1 MKENVRNGNILLNN
15 ITPKSSR
22 SILLIFTFLNV
33 IQLNKEK
40 DLRHRLLFIF
50 TLFICPFFAQAQ
62 DVLSKLEKEYNN
74 ASNQTEEQL
83 NLAPKYATALFFH
96 NAKPK
101 SYQILTHNISI
112 ASKQTDG
119 KYATILYAVQA
130 MNYRLDNKETE
141 SSKSLDLART
151 YSLKTNSN
159 EAKGYLEYAKGWIL
173 VRNNKTT
180 DAVAAYLKAINYYE
194 NSPTTSTL
202 YGRFGNVAKE
212 LSTIYSNLNEYQLEE
227 KYSKQFLLLAS
238 KQNDP
243 GLIFDAYMR
252 MGYVYEQKYAQ
263 NPSDIQFRNKAEQF
277 YLQAIATFNKNK
289 ESMLN
294 KSNLS
299 YAAINLANLYTEF
312 NPEKAMQYAQL
323 ANKVS
328 LETGDPIHIASS
340 FGILAELAIQD
351 KNYDLAKS
359 YFLKASMEIGKSP
372 VRDHN
377 IELSIL
383 ESLSRVSEEQG
394 NYKEALTYYKSYVD
408 KYKSVYDQEKLDI
421 TKRLES
427 QFEKERQEQKYI
439 KLQLES
445 DKKAQQIKL
454 INILRA
460 QREQVY
466 NNLKLVEEN
475 QRERLKFSELESE
488 KKEQQLRLAKLET
501 QQKNNDINSYKKLLA
516 FKEKINTYY
525 IVFIFIFIVLIF
537 LLLYAYKQRVKSI
550 KQRDE
555 LHALAMEKEKQNS
568 KISTLTALLEGQE
581 KERGRLARDLHDGL
595 GGLLSGTKLQLSI
608 LDPHQSEN
616 IEEGISKS
624 INQIDG
630 AVEELRRVA
639 HNLMPDL
646 LMKYG
651 LVTAIQEFASRM
663 SNSALNIHTE
673 FINYSNS
680 ITEEKQLLIYRVI
693 QELVNNAIKHAKA
706 SEIIIQI
713 SEEDNV
719 LHLTVE
725 DDGKGFDLAN
735 LDFRKTAGF
744 HNIESRV
751 QFLKGT
757 MNITSQLNIGT
768 SIELQIP
775 TH

>member
-1 MKENVRNGNILLNN
+1 M
-15 ITPKSSR
+15 
-22 SILLIFTFLNV
+22 
-33 IQLNKEK
+33 
-40 DLRHRLLFIF
+40 
-50 TLFICPFFAQAQ
+50 
-62 DVLSKLEKEYNN
+62 SKLEKEYNN
-74 ASNQTEEQL
+74 ASDKTTEQL
-83 NLAPKYATALFFH
+83 NIAPKYATALFFH
-96 NAKPK
+96 NVKPK
-101 SYQILTHNISI
+101 SYQILANNISM
-112 ASKQTDG
+112 ATKLTDG

-130 MNYRLDNKETE
+130 MNYRLDNKEAE
-141 SSKSLDLART
+141 SSKSLEMGKV

-159 EAKGYLEYAKGWIL
+159 EAKGYLEYARGWIL
-173 VRNNKTT
+173 TRNNKIT

-202 YGRFGNVAKE
+202 YGRYGNTAKE
-212 LSTIYSNLNEYQLEE
+212 LSAIYADLNEYQLEE

-243 GLIFDAYMR
+243 NLIFDAYMR
-252 MGYVYEQKYAQ
+252 MGYMFEQKYVQ
-263 NPSDIQFRNKAEQF
+263 NPSDKQFRNKAEQ
-277 YLQAIATFNKNK
+277 YYVQAITTFNKNK

-312 NPEKAMQYAQL
+312 NPEKAMEYAQL

-328 LETGDPIHIASS
+328 LETGDAIHIASS
-340 FGILAELAIQD
+340 FGILAELAIQN
-351 KNYDLAKS
+351 KHYDLAKS

-372 VRDHN
+372 VRNHN

-383 ESLSRVSEEQG
+383 ESLSRISEEQG
-394 NYKEALTYYKSYVD
+394 NYKEALVYYKSYVD

-445 DKKAQQIKL
+445 DKKAQEIKL

-501 QQKNNDINSYKKLLA
+501 RQKNNDINNYKKLLA

-525 IVFIFIFIVLIF
+525 TIFIVIFIVLIL
-537 LLLYAYKQRVKSI
+537 LLLYAYKQRAKSM

-581 KERGRLARDLHDGL
+581 QERGRLARDLHDGL
-595 GGLLSGTKLQLSI
+595 GGLLSGTKHQLSY

-624 INQIDG
+624 IKQIDG

-646 LMKYG
+646 LVKYG
-651 LVTAIQEFASRM
+651 LEVAIQEFASRI
-663 SNSALNIHTE
+663 SNSALDIHTE
-673 FINYSNS
+673 FINYNNS
-680 ITEEKQLLIYRVI
+680 LSEEKQLIIYRII
-693 QELVNNAIKHAKA
+693 QELVNNTIKHADA

-713 SEEDNV
+713 SQEENM
-719 LHLTVE
+719 LNLTVE
-725 DDGKGFDLAN
+725 DNGKGFDHKGLN
-735 LDFRKTAGF
+735 VKKTAGF

-757 MNITSQLNIGT
+757 MNIISELNIGT

-775 TH
+775 IH

>member
-1 MKENVRNGNILLNN
+1 MYRW
-15 ITPKSSR
+15 
-22 SILLIFTFLNV
+22 
-33 IQLNKEK
+33 
-40 DLRHRLLFIF
+40 LFIF
-50 TLFICPFFAQAQ
+50 ILCICPFFGQAQ
-62 DVLSKLEKEYNN
+62 DVISKLEKEYDN
-74 ASNQTEEQL
+74 ASNKAIEQL
-83 NLAPKYATALFFH
+83 DLAPKYAKALFLH
-96 NAKPK
+96 NLKSR
-101 SYQILTHNISI
+101 SYQILDASI
-112 ASKQTDG
+112 PIAAKQKDG

-130 MNYRLDNKETE
+130 MNYRLDNKGTE
-141 SSKSLDLART
+141 ALKSLDLAKA

-159 EAKGYLEYAKGWIL
+159 EAKGYFQYAKGWIL
-173 VRNNKTT
+173 IRNNKTT
-180 DAVAAYLKAINYYE
+180 DAVAAYLKAIEHYE

-202 YGRFGNVAKE
+202 YGRFATVVKE

-227 KYSKQFLLLAS
+227 KYSKQFLVLAS

-243 GLIFDAYMR
+243 NLIFDAYMR

-263 NPSDIQFRNKAEQF
+263 DPSNIDFRNKAEQY
-277 YLQAIATFNKNK
+277 YLQSVKTFNKNK
-289 ESMLN
+289 EAMLN
-294 KSNLS
+294 KTNLS
-299 YAAINLANLYTEF
+299 YAAINLANLYTDF
-312 NPEKAMQYAQL
+312 DRDKAMQYARL
-323 ANKVS
+323 ANAVS
-328 LETGDPIHIASS
+328 LETGEAIHIASS

-383 ESLSRVSEEQG
+383 ESLSRISEEQG

-427 QFEKERQEQKYI
+427 QFDKERQEQKYI

-454 INILRA
+454 INILRG

-488 KKEQQLRLAKLET
+488 KKEQQLRLAKLEAE
-501 QQKNNDINSYKKLLA
+501 QKNNDINNFKKLLT

-525 IVFIFIFIVLIF
+525 IVFIFIFIILII
-537 LLLYAYKQRVKSI
+537 LLLYAYKQRAKSM

-555 LHALAMEKEKQNS
+555 LHALALEKEKQNS
-568 KISTLTALLEGQE
+568 ELSTLTALLEGQE
-581 KERGRLARDLHDGL
+581 QERGRLARDLHDGL
-595 GGLLSGTKLQLSI
+595 GGLLSGTKLQLSS

-616 IEEGISKS
+616 IEAEISKS
-624 INQIDG
+624 ITQIDG

-651 LVTAIQEFASRM
+651 LEAAIQEFASRM
-663 SNSALNIHTE
+663 SNTALDIHTE
-673 FINYSNS
+673 FISYTNS
-680 ITEEKQLLIYRVI
+680 ISEEKQLILYRII
-693 QELVNNAIKHAKA
+693 QELVNNAIKHAET
-706 SEIIIQI
+706 SEIIVQI
-713 SEEDNV
+713 SEEKNV
-719 LHLTVE
+719 LNLTVE
-725 DDGKGFDLAN
+725 DNGSGFDPKT
-735 LDFRKTAGF
+735 LDVRKTAGF

-757 MNITSQLNIGT
+757 MNITSELNIGT

-775 TH
+775 IH

>member
-1 MKENVRNGNILLNN
+1 MYRL
-15 ITPKSSR
+15 
-22 SILLIFTFLNV
+22 LLIFTLC
-33 IQLNKEK
+33 
-40 DLRHRLLFIF
+40 
-50 TLFICPFFAQAQ
+50 ICPFFAQAQ
-62 DVLSKLEKEYNN
+62 NVLSKLEKEYDH
-74 ASNQTEEQL
+74 ASKNTTEQL
-83 NLAPKYATALFFH
+83 NLAPKFATALFFH
-96 NAKPK
+96 KFK
-101 SYQILTHNISI
+101 SRSYQILETNIPI
-112 ASKQTDG
+112 AAKQADG

-130 MNYRLDNKETE
+130 MNYRLDNKEAE
-141 SSKSLDLART
+141 SLKSLDMARM
-151 YSLKTNSN
+151 YSLKTSSN
-159 EAKGYLEYAKGWIL
+159 EAKGYFQYAKGWIL
-173 VRNNKTT
+173 IRNNKTA
-180 DAVAAYLKAINYYE
+180 DAVAAYLKAIDHYE

-202 YGRFGNVAKE
+202 YGRFGNAAKE

-238 KQNDP
+238 RQNDP
-243 GLIFDAYMR
+243 NLIFDAYMR

-263 NPSDIQFRNKAEQF
+263 NPSDTALRNKAEQY
-277 YLQAIATFNKNK
+277 YLQSIATFNKNK
-289 ESMLN
+289 EVMLN
-294 KSNLS
+294 RSSLS

-312 NPEKAMQYAQL
+312 NRDKAMQYAQL
-323 ANKVS
+323 ANSVS
-328 LETGDPIHIASS
+328 LETGDAIHIASS
-340 FGILAELAIQD
+340 FGILAELALQS

-359 YFLKASMEIGKSP
+359 YFLKASMEIEKSP

-383 ESLSRVSEEQG
+383 ESLSRISEEQG

-408 KYKSVYDQEKLDI
+408 KYKSIYDQEKLDI

-427 QFEKERQEQKYI
+427 QFDKERQEQKYI

-445 DKKAQQIKL
+445 DKKAQEIRL

-501 QQKNNDINSYKKLLA
+501 KQKNNDISNYKKLLT

-525 IVFIFIFIVLIF
+525 IIFIFIFIVLIV
-537 LLLYAYKQRVKSI
+537 LLLYAYKQRAKSM
-550 KQRDE
+550 KQGDE

-581 KERGRLARDLHDGL
+581 QERGRLARDLHDGL
-595 GGLLSGTKLQLSI
+595 GGLLSGTKLQLSS
-608 LDPHQSEN
+608 LDLHQSEN
-616 IEEGISKS
+616 IEDGISKS

-651 LVTAIQEFASRM
+651 LEAAIQEFATRM
-663 SNSALNIHTE
+663 SNSALDIHTE

-680 ITEEKQLLIYRVI
+680 IPEDKQLILYRII
-693 QELVNNAIKHAKA
+693 QELVNNAIKHADT

-713 SEEDNV
+713 SEEENV

-725 DDGKGFDLAN
+725 DNGKGFDPAS
-735 LDFRKTAGF
+735 LDVRKTAGF

-757 MNITSQLNIGT
+757 MNITSELNIGT

-775 TH
+775 IH

>member
-1 MKENVRNGNILLNN
+1 MN
-15 ITPKSSR
+15 
-22 SILLIFTFLNV
+22 
-33 IQLNKEK
+33 
-40 DLRHRLLFIF
+40 
-50 TLFICPFFAQAQ
+50 
-62 DVLSKLEKEYNN
+62 KLEKEYNN
-74 ASNQTEEQL
+74 ASDKTTEQL
-83 NLAPKYATALFFH
+83 NIAPKYATALFFH
-96 NAKPK
+96 NLKPK
-101 SYQILTHNISI
+101 SYQVLANNISK
-112 ASKQTDG
+112 ATKLTDG

-130 MNYRLDNKETE
+130 MNYRLDNKEAE
-141 SSKSLDLART
+141 SSKSLEMGKT

-159 EAKGYLEYAKGWIL
+159 EAKGYLEYARGWIL
-173 VRNNKTT
+173 TRNNKITE
-180 DAVAAYLKAINYYE
+180 AVAAYLKAINYYE

-202 YGRFGNVAKE
+202 YGRYGNTAKE
-212 LSTIYSNLNEYQLEE
+212 LSAIYADLNEYQLEE

-238 KQNDP
+238 KQNNP
-243 GLIFDAYMR
+243 NLIFDAYMR
-252 MGYVYEQKYAQ
+252 MGYMFEQKYVQ
-263 NPSDIQFRNKAEQF
+263 NPSDKQFRNKAEQ
-277 YLQAIATFNKNK
+277 YYVQAITTFNKNK
-289 ESMLN
+289 GSMLN

-312 NPEKAMQYAQL
+312 NPEKAMEYAQL

-328 LETGDPIHIASS
+328 LETGDAIHIASS
-340 FGILAELAIQD
+340 FGILAELAIQN
-351 KNYDLAKS
+351 KHYDLAKS

-372 VRDHN
+372 VRNHN

-383 ESLSRVSEEQG
+383 ESLSRISEEQG
-394 NYKEALTYYKSYVD
+394 NYKEALVYYKSYVD

-445 DKKAQQIKL
+445 DKKAQEIKL

-501 QQKNNDINSYKKLLA
+501 RQKNNDINNYKKLLA

-525 IVFIFIFIVLIF
+525 TIFIVIFIILIL
-537 LLLYAYKQRVKSI
+537 LLLYAYKQRAKSM

-581 KERGRLARDLHDGL
+581 QERGRLARDLHDGL
-595 GGLLSGTKLQLSI
+595 GGLLSGTKHQLSY

-624 INQIDG
+624 IKQIDG

-646 LMKYG
+646 LVKYG
-651 LVTAIQEFASRM
+651 LEVAIQEFASRI
-663 SNSALNIHTE
+663 SNSALDIHTE
-673 FINYSNS
+673 FINYRNS
-680 ITEEKQLLIYRVI
+680 LSEEKQLIIYRII
-693 QELVNNAIKHAKA
+693 QELVNNAIKHADA
-706 SEIIIQI
+706 SEIIIQV
-713 SEEDNV
+713 SQEENM
-719 LHLTVE
+719 LNLTVE
-725 DDGKGFDLAN
+725 DNGKGFDHKGLN
-735 LDFRKTAGF
+735 VKKTAGF

-757 MNITSQLNIGT
+757 MNIMSELNIGT

-775 TH
+775 IH

>member
-1 MKENVRNGNILLNN
+1 M
-15 ITPKSSR
+15 
-22 SILLIFTFLNV
+22 
-33 IQLNKEK
+33 
-40 DLRHRLLFIF
+40 
-50 TLFICPFFAQAQ
+50 
-62 DVLSKLEKEYNN
+62 EKEYNN
-74 ASNQTEEQL
+74 AFGNTAEQL

-96 NAKPK
+96 NLKSR
-101 SYQILTHNISI
+101 SYQILEKAIPV
-112 ASKQTDG
+112 AAKQADG

-130 MNYRLDNKETE
+130 MNYRLDNKEAE
-141 SSKSLDLART
+141 SLKSLEMARL
-151 YSLKTNSN
+151 YSLRTGSN
-159 EAKGYLEYAKGWIL
+159 EAKGYLQYAKGWIL

-180 DAVAAYLKAINYYE
+180 EAVAAYLKAIEYYE

-202 YGRFGNVAKE
+202 YGRFGNAAKE

-227 KYSKQFLLLAS
+227 KYSKQFLVLAS

-243 GLIFDAYMR
+243 NLIFDAYMR

-263 NPSDIQFRNKAEQF
+263 NPSDTNFRNRAEQY
-277 YLQAIATFNKNK
+277 YLQAITTFNKNK
-289 ESMLN
+289 DAMLN
-294 KSNLS
+294 RSNLS
-299 YAAINLANLYTEF
+299 YAAINLANLYTGF
-312 NPEKAMQYAQL
+312 NRDKAMQYAQL

-328 LETGDPIHIASS
+328 LETGNAIHIASS
-340 FGILAELAIQD
+340 FGILAELAIED

-383 ESLSRVSEEQG
+383 ESLSRISEEQG
-394 NYKEALTYYKSYVD
+394 NYKEALVYYKSYVD

-445 DKKAQQIKL
+445 DKKAQEIKL

-501 QQKNNDINSYKKLLA
+501 KQKNNDINSYKKLLA

-525 IVFIFIFIVLIF
+525 TVFIIVFIILIF
-537 LLLYAYKQRVKSI
+537 LLLYAYKQRANSM

-555 LHALAMEKEKQNS
+555 LHALALEKEKQNS

-581 KERGRLARDLHDGL
+581 QERGRLARDLHDGL
-595 GGLLSGTKLQLSI
+595 GGLLSGTKLQLSY

-616 IEEGISKS
+616 IEAGISKS

-651 LVTAIQEFASRM
+651 LEVAIQEFASRM
-663 SNSALNIHTE
+663 SNNALNIHTE
-673 FINYSNS
+673 FISYSNS
-680 ITEEKQLLIYRVI
+680 ISEEKQLLLYRII
-693 QELVNNAIKHAKA
+693 QELVNNVIKHAKA

-713 SEEDNV
+713 SEAENV
-719 LHLTVE
+719 LNLTVE
-725 DDGKGFDLAN
+725 DDGKGFDRKS
-735 LDFRKTAGF
+735 LDVRKTAGF

-757 MNITSQLNIGT
+757 MNITSELNIGT

-775 TH
+775 IH

>member
-1 MKENVRNGNILLNN
+1 MY
-15 ITPKSSR
+15 
-22 SILLIFTFLNV
+22 
-33 IQLNKEK
+33 
-40 DLRHRLLFIF
+40 RLLLIF
-50 TLFICPFFAQAQ
+50 TLFICPFFVQAQ

-74 ASNQTEEQL
+74 ASSQTTEQL
-83 NLAPKYATALFFH
+83 NIAPKFATALFFH
-96 NAKPK
+96 NLKPK
-101 SYQILTHNISI
+101 SYQILANNISI
-112 ASKQTDG
+112 ATKLPDG
-119 KYATILYAVQA
+119 EYATILYAVQA
-130 MNYRLDNKETE
+130 MNYRLDNKEAE
-141 SSKSLDLART
+141 SSKSLEMGKA
-151 YSLKTNSN
+151 YSLKTKSN
-159 EAKGYLEYAKGWIL
+159 EAKGYLEYARGWIL
-173 VRNNKTT
+173 TRNNKIT

-202 YGRFGNVAKE
+202 YGRYGNTAKE
-212 LSTIYSNLNEYQLEE
+212 LSAIYADLNEYQLEE

-243 GLIFDAYMR
+243 NLIFDAYMR
-252 MGYVYEQKYAQ
+252 MGYMFEQKYAQ
-263 NPSDIQFRNKAEQF
+263 NPSDKQFRNKAEQ
-277 YLQAIATFNKNK
+277 YYVQAITTFNKN
-289 ESMLN
+289 ERSMLN

-299 YAAINLANLYTEF
+299 YAVINLANLYTEF
-312 NPEKAMQYAQL
+312 NPDKAMQYAQL

-328 LETGDPIHIASS
+328 LETGDAIHIASS
-340 FGILAELAIQD
+340 FGILAELAIQN

-372 VRDHN
+372 VRNHN

-383 ESLSRVSEEQG
+383 ESLSRISEEQG
-394 NYKEALTYYKSYVD
+394 NYKEALVYYKSYVD

-445 DKKAQQIKL
+445 DKKAQEIKL

-501 QQKNNDINSYKKLLA
+501 RQKNNDINNYKKLLA

-525 IVFIFIFIVLIF
+525 TIFIVIFIVLIL
-537 LLLYAYKQRVKSI
+537 LLLYAYKQRAKSM

-581 KERGRLARDLHDGL
+581 QERGRLARDLHDGL
-595 GGLLSGTKLQLSI
+595 GGLLSGTKHQLSY

-624 INQIDG
+624 IKQIDG

-646 LMKYG
+646 LVKYG
-651 LVTAIQEFASRM
+651 LEVAIQEFASRI
-663 SNSALNIHTE
+663 SNNALDIHTE
-673 FINYSNS
+673 FINYTNS
-680 ITEEKQLLIYRVI
+680 LSEEKQLIIYRII
-693 QELVNNAIKHAKA
+693 QELVNNAIKHADA

-713 SEEDNV
+713 SQEEHMLN
-719 LHLTVE
+719 LTVE
-725 DDGKGFDLAN
+725 DNGKGFDHKGLN
-735 LDFRKTAGF
+735 VKKTAGF

-757 MNITSQLNIGT
+757 MNIISELNIGT

-775 TH
+775 IH

>member
-1 MKENVRNGNILLNN
+1 MHRL
-15 ITPKSSR
+15 
-22 SILLIFTFLNV
+22 LLIFT
-33 IQLNKEK
+33 
-40 DLRHRLLFIF
+40 LLVF
-50 TLFICPFFAQAQ
+50 PFFVQAQ
-62 DVLSKLEKEYNN
+62 DVLSKLEREYGH
-74 ASNQTEEQL
+74 ASNNTAEQL

-96 NAKPK
+96 NLKPK
-101 SYQILTHNISI
+101 SYQILATNISL
-112 ASKQTDG
+112 AAKQADG

-130 MNYRLDNKETE
+130 MNYRLDNKTAE
-141 SSKSLDLART
+141 SSKSLDMAKA
-151 YSLKTNSN
+151 YSLKTNNN
-159 EAKGYLEYAKGWIL
+159 EAKGYFNYAKGWIL
-173 VRNNKTT
+173 IRNNKTT
-180 DAVAAYLKAINYYE
+180 DAVAAYLKAIEYYE
-194 NSPTTSTL
+194 NAPTTSTL

-243 GLIFDAYMR
+243 NLIFDAYMR
-252 MGYVYEQKYAQ
+252 MGYVYEQKYTQ
-263 NPSDIQFRNKAEQF
+263 TPSNTELRDKTEQY
-277 YLQAIATFNKNK
+277 YLQAITTFNKNK
-289 ESMLN
+289 DRMLN
-294 KSNLS
+294 RSSLS
-299 YAAINLANLYTEF
+299 YAAINLANLYTGF
-312 NPEKAMQYAQL
+312 DSDKAMHYAQL

-328 LETGDPIHIASS
+328 LETGDAIHIASS

-383 ESLSRVSEEQG
+383 ESLSRISEEQG
-394 NYKEALTYYKSYVD
+394 NYQEALTYYKSYVD

-427 QFEKERQEQKYI
+427 QFDKERQEQKYI

-445 DKKAQQIKL
+445 DKKAQEIKL

-501 QQKNNDINSYKKLLA
+501 QQKNNDINTFKKLLA

-525 IVFIFIFIVLIF
+525 IFFIIFFIILIL
-537 LLLYAYKQRVKSI
+537 LLLYAYKQRAKSI
-550 KQRDE
+550 KRRDE
-555 LHALAMEKEKQNS
+555 LHALAMEQEKQNS

-581 KERGRLARDLHDGL
+581 QERGRLARDLHDGL
-595 GGLLSGTKLQLSI
+595 GGLLSGTKHQLSY
-608 LDPHQSEN
+608 LNPHQSEN

-624 INQIDG
+624 IDQIDG

-651 LVTAIQEFASRM
+651 LEVAIKEFASRI
-663 SNSALNIHTE
+663 SNNALDIHTE

-680 ITEEKQLLIYRVI
+680 ISKEKQLIIYRII
-693 QELVNNAIKHAKA
+693 QELVNNAIKHANT

-713 SEEDNV
+713 SEEEN
-719 LHLTVE
+719 LLNLTVE
-725 DDGKGFDLAN
+725 DNGKGFDPAGLNA
-735 LDFRKTAGF
+735 RKTAGF
-744 HNIESRV
+744 HNIELRV

-757 MNITSQLNIGT
+757 MNITSELNIGT

-775 TH
+775 IY

>member
-1 MKENVRNGNILLNN
+1 MYRL
-15 ITPKSSR
+15 
-22 SILLIFTFLNV
+22 LLIFTLC
-33 IQLNKEK
+33 
-40 DLRHRLLFIF
+40 
-50 TLFICPFFAQAQ
+50 ICPFFARAQ
-62 DVLSKLEKEYNN
+62 DVLSRLEKEYNN
-74 ASNQTEEQL
+74 TSDKTTERL

-96 NAKPK
+96 NLKSK
-101 SYQILTHNISI
+101 SYQILETNI
-112 ASKQTDG
+112 ASARKQTDG
-119 KYATILYAVQA
+119 KYAVILYAVQA

-141 SSKSLDLART
+141 ALKSLETAKM

-159 EAKGYLEYAKGWIL
+159 EAKGYFHYAKGWIL
-173 VRNNKTT
+173 IRNNKTT
-180 DAVAAYLKAINYYE
+180 EAVTAYLKAIEYYE

-202 YGRFGNVAKE
+202 YGRFGNAAKE
-212 LSTIYSNLNEYQLEE
+212 LSTIYSNLNEYHLEE

-243 GLIFDAYMR
+243 NLIFDAYMR
-252 MGYVYEQKYAQ
+252 MGYVHEQKYDQ
-263 NPSDIQFRNKAEQF
+263 NPSNIEFRNKTEQY
-277 YLQAIATFNKNK
+277 YLQAITTFNKNK
-289 ESMLN
+289 KMMLN
-294 KSNLS
+294 RSSLS
-299 YAAINLANLYTEF
+299 YAAINLANLYTGF
-312 NPEKAMQYAQL
+312 DRNKAMQYARL
-323 ANKVS
+323 ANTVS
-328 LETGDPIHIASS
+328 LETGDAIHIASS

-351 KNYDLAKS
+351 ENYDLAKS

-383 ESLSRVSEEQG
+383 ESLSDISEQQG

-408 KYKSVYDQEKLDI
+408 KYKSVYDQEKLNI

-427 QFEKERQEQKYI
+427 QFDKERQEQKYV

-488 KKEQQLRLAKLET
+488 KRAQQLRLSKLET
-501 QQKNNDINSYKKLLA
+501 EQKNNDINTFKKLLA
-516 FKEKINTYY
+516 YKEKINTYY
-525 IVFIFIFIVLIF
+525 IIFIVISIVLIS
-537 LLLYAYKQRVKSI
+537 LLLYAYKQRVRSM

-555 LHALAMEKEKQNS
+555 LHNLAIEKEKQNS

-581 KERGRLARDLHDGL
+581 QERGRLARDLHDGL
-595 GGLLSGTKLQLSI
+595 GGLLSGTKLQLSS
-608 LDPHQSEN
+608 LESHQSEN
-616 IEEGISKS
+616 IKEGISKS

-646 LMKYG
+646 LIKYG
-651 LVTAIQEFASRM
+651 FEAAIKEFASRM
-663 SNSALNIHTE
+663 SNASLDIHTE

-680 ITEEKQLLIYRVI
+680 IAEEKQLIMYRII
-693 QELVNNAIKHAKA
+693 QELVNNAIKHAQT

-713 SEEDNV
+713 SEEENV
-719 LHLTVE
+719 VNLTVE
-725 DDGKGFDLAN
+725 DNGKGFDTTSV
-735 LDFRKTAGF
+735 DVRKTAGF

-757 MNITSQLNIGT
+757 MNIRSELNIGT
-768 SIELQIP
+768 SVELQIP
-775 TH
+775 IHLS

>member
-1 MKENVRNGNILLNN
+1 M
-15 ITPKSSR
+15 
-22 SILLIFTFLNV
+22 
-33 IQLNKEK
+33 
-40 DLRHRLLFIF
+40 HRLLFIF
-50 TLFICPFFAQAQ
+50 TLLICPFFVQAQ
-62 DVLSKLEKEYNN
+62 DVLSKLEREYSH
-74 ASNQTEEQL
+74 ASNNTAEQL

-96 NAKPK
+96 NLKPK
-101 SYQILTHNISI
+101 SYQILEANISI
-112 ASKQTDG
+112 AARQTDG

-130 MNYRLDNKETE
+130 MNYRLDNKTAE
-141 SSKSLDLART
+141 SSKSLDMAKA

-159 EAKGYLEYAKGWIL
+159 EAKGYFNYAKGWIL
-173 VRNNKTT
+173 TRNNKTT
-180 DAVAAYLKAINYYE
+180 DAVAAYLKAIDYYE
-194 NSPTTSTL
+194 KSPTTSTL

-238 KQNDP
+238 RQNDP
-243 GLIFDAYMR
+243 NLIFDAYMR
-252 MGYVYEQKYAQ
+252 IGYVYEQKYIQ
-263 NPSDIQFRNKAEQF
+263 NPSNTELRDKTEQY
-277 YLQAIATFNKNK
+277 YLQAITTFNKNK
-289 ESMLN
+289 DRMLN
-294 KSNLS
+294 RSSLS

-312 NPEKAMQYAQL
+312 DSDKAMEYAQI

-328 LETGDPIHIASS
+328 LETGDAIHIASS
-340 FGILAELAIQD
+340 FGILAELALQN
-351 KNYDLAKS
+351 KSYDLAKS

-383 ESLSRVSEEQG
+383 ESLSRISEEQG

-427 QFEKERQEQKYI
+427 QFDKERQEQKYI

-445 DKKAQQIKL
+445 DKKAQEIKL

-501 QQKNNDINSYKKLLA
+501 QQKNNDINNFKKLLA

-525 IVFIFIFIVLIF
+525 IFFIIFFIVLIL
-537 LLLYAYKQRVKSI
+537 LLLYAYKQRAKSI
-550 KQRDE
+550 KRRDE
-555 LHALAMEKEKQNS
+555 LHALAMEQEKQNS

-581 KERGRLARDLHDGL
+581 QERGRLARDLHDGL
-595 GGLLSGTKLQLSI
+595 GGLLSGTKHQLSY
-608 LDPHQSEN
+608 LNPHQSEN

-624 INQIDG
+624 IEQIDG

-646 LMKYG
+646 LTKYG
-651 LVTAIQEFASRM
+651 LEVAIQEFASRI
-663 SNSALNIHTE
+663 SNNALEIHTE

-680 ITEEKQLLIYRVI
+680 ISKEKQLVIYRII
-693 QELVNNAIKHAKA
+693 QELVNNAIKHADT
-706 SEIIIQI
+706 SEIIVQV
-713 SEEDNV
+713 SEEEN
-719 LHLTVE
+719 LLNLTVE
-725 DDGKGFDLAN
+725 DNGKGFDHTN
-735 LDFRKTAGF
+735 LDIRKTAGF
-744 HNIESRV
+744 HNIELRV

-757 MNITSQLNIGT
+757 MNITSELNIGT

-775 TH
+775 IH

>member
-1 MKENVRNGNILLNN
+1 MY
-15 ITPKSSR
+15 
-22 SILLIFTFLNV
+22 
-33 IQLNKEK
+33 
-40 DLRHRLLFIF
+40 RLLFIF
-50 TLFICPFFAQAQ
+50 TLCICSFFAQAQ
-62 DVLSKLEKEYNN
+62 DVLSKLEKEYDH
-74 ASNQTEEQL
+74 ASYNTAERL
-83 NLAPKYATALFFH
+83 NLAPKFATALFFH
-96 NAKPK
+96 KFK
-101 SYQILTHNISI
+101 SRSYQILETNISI
-112 ASKQTDG
+112 AAKQADG

-130 MNYRLDNKETE
+130 MNYRLDNKESE
-141 SSKSLDLART
+141 SLKSLEMARL

-159 EAKGYLEYAKGWIL
+159 EAKGYLQYAKGWIL
-173 VRNNKTT
+173 IRNNKTA
-180 DAVAAYLKAINYYE
+180 DAVAAYLKAIDYYE

-202 YGRFGNVAKE
+202 YGRFGNAAKE

-238 KQNDP
+238 RQNDP
-243 GLIFDAYMR
+243 NLIFDAYMR

-263 NPSDIQFRNKAEQF
+263 NPSDTALRNKAEQY
-277 YLQAIATFNKNK
+277 YLQSISTFNKNK
-289 ESMLN
+289 EVMLN
-294 KSNLS
+294 RSSLS
-299 YAAINLANLYTEF
+299 YAAINLANLYTDF
-312 NPEKAMQYAQL
+312 DRDKAMQYAEL
-323 ANKVS
+323 ANRVS
-328 LETGDPIHIASS
+328 LETGDAIHIASS
-340 FGILAELAIQD
+340 FGILAELALQD

-383 ESLSRVSEEQG
+383 ESLSRISEEQG

-408 KYKSVYDQEKLDI
+408 KYKNVYDQEKLDI

-427 QFEKERQEQKYI
+427 QFDKERQKQKYI

-445 DKKAQQIKL
+445 DKKAQEIRL

-501 QQKNNDINSYKKLLA
+501 KQKNNDISNYKRLLT

-525 IVFIFIFIVLIF
+525 IVFIFIFIVLIT
-537 LLLYAYKQRVKSI
+537 LLLYAYKQRVKSM

-555 LHALAMEKEKQNS
+555 LHALALEKEKQNS

-581 KERGRLARDLHDGL
+581 QERGRLARDLHDGL
-595 GGLLSGTKLQLSI
+595 GGLLSGTKLQLSS
-608 LDPHQSEN
+608 LDSHQSEN

-624 INQIDG
+624 INQIDD

-651 LVTAIQEFASRM
+651 LEAAIREFATRM
-663 SNSALNIHTE
+663 SSSTLDIHAE

-680 ITEEKQLLIYRVI
+680 VSEEKQLIIYRII
-693 QELVNNAIKHAKA
+693 QELVNNAVKHAGT

-713 SEEDNV
+713 SEEENV

-725 DDGKGFDLAN
+725 DNGRGFDPAV
-735 LDFRKTAGF
+735 LDVRKTAGF

-757 MNITSQLNIGT
+757 MNITSELNIGT

-775 TH
+775 IH

>member
-1 MKENVRNGNILLNN
+1 MY
-15 ITPKSSR
+15 
-22 SILLIFTFLNV
+22 
-33 IQLNKEK
+33 
-40 DLRHRLLFIF
+40 RLLFIF
-50 TLFICPFFAQAQ
+50 TLFICPFFAQGQ
-62 DVLSKLEKEYNN
+62 EVLGKLEKEYNN
-74 ASNQTEEQL
+74 ASDNTIEQL
-83 NLAPKYATALFFH
+83 NIAPKFVKALFLQ
-96 NAKPK
+96 NYKDK
-101 SYQILTHNISI
+101 SYQILKNNIHI
-112 ASKQTDG
+112 AAKQTDG

-130 MNYRLDNKETE
+130 MNYRLDNRQAE
-141 SSKSLDLART
+141 SLKSLDMANM
-151 YSLKTNSN
+151 YSLKTSSN
-159 EAKGYLEYAKGWIL
+159 EAKGYLQYAKGWIL
-173 VRNNKTT
+173 ARNNKTT
-180 DAVAAYLKAINYYE
+180 DAVAAYLKAISYYE

-202 YGRFGNVAKE
+202 YGRFATVVKE
-212 LSTIYSNLNEYQLEE
+212 LSAVYSDFNEYQLEE

-243 GLIFDAYMR
+243 NLIFDAYMR

-263 NPSDIQFRNKAEQF
+263 NLSDLDLRNKAEHY
-277 YLQAIATFNKNK
+277 YLLAITTFNKRK
-289 ESMLN
+289 DAMLN

-299 YAAINLANLYTEF
+299 YAAINLANLYIDF
-312 NPEKAMQYAQL
+312 DRDKAMQYAQL
-323 ANKVS
+323 ANKIS
-328 LETGDPIHIASS
+328 LETGNAIHIASS
-340 FGILAELAIQD
+340 FGILAELAI
-351 KNYDLAKS
+351 KNKDYDLAKS

-383 ESLSRVSEEQG
+383 ESLSRISEEQG
-394 NYKEALTYYKSYVD
+394 NYKEALVYYKSYVD

-466 NNLKLVEEN
+466 NNLKLTEEN

-488 KKEQQLRLAKLET
+488 KRAQQLRLAKLET
-501 QQKNNDINSYKKLLA
+501 EQKNNDIKNYKELLA

-525 IVFIFIFIVLIF
+525 FVFIVIFVVLII
-537 LLLYAYKQRVKSI
+537 LLLYAYKQRVKSM
-550 KQRDE
+550 KQRDQ

-581 KERGRLARDLHDGL
+581 QERGRLARDLHDGL
-595 GGLLSGTKLQLSI
+595 GGLLSGTKLQLSY
-608 LDPHQSEN
+608 LDPHQSET
-616 IEEGISKS
+616 IEDGISKS
-624 INQIDG
+624 IKQIDG

-646 LMKYG
+646 LVKYG
-651 LVTAIQEFASRM
+651 LEVAIQEFASRI
-663 SNSALNIHTE
+663 SNSALDIHTE
-673 FINYSNS
+673 FINYRNS
-680 ITEEKQLLIYRVI
+680 LSEEKQLIIYRII
-693 QELVNNAIKHAKA
+693 QELVNNAIKHADA

-713 SEEDNV
+713 SQEESV
-719 LHLTVE
+719 LNLTVE
-725 DDGKGFDLAN
+725 DNGKGFDQKVLN
-735 LDFRKTAGF
+735 VKKTAGF

-757 MNITSQLNIGT
+757 MSIISELNIGT

-775 TH
+775 IH

>member
-1 MKENVRNGNILLNN
+1 M
-15 ITPKSSR
+15 
-22 SILLIFTFLNV
+22 
-33 IQLNKEK
+33 
-40 DLRHRLLFIF
+40 
-50 TLFICPFFAQAQ
+50 
-62 DVLSKLEKEYNN
+62 EKEYKN
-74 ASNQTEEQL
+74 ASGNTAEQL

-96 NAKPK
+96 NLKSR
-101 SYQILTHNISI
+101 SYQILEKAIPV
-112 ASKQTDG
+112 AAKQADG

-130 MNYRLDNKETE
+130 MNYRLDNKEAE
-141 SSKSLDLART
+141 SLKSLEMARL
-151 YSLKTNSN
+151 YSLRTGSN
-159 EAKGYLEYAKGWIL
+159 EAKGYLQYAKGWIL

-180 DAVAAYLKAINYYE
+180 EAVAAYLKAIEYYE

-202 YGRFGNVAKE
+202 YGRFGNAAKE
-212 LSTIYSNLNEYQLEE
+212 LSAIYANLNEYQLEE
-227 KYSKQFLLLAS
+227 KYSKQFLVLAS

-243 GLIFDAYMR
+243 NLIFDAYMR

-263 NPSDIQFRNKAEQF
+263 NPSDTNFRNRAEQY
-277 YLQAIATFNKNK
+277 YLQAITTFNKNK
-289 ESMLN
+289 DAMLN
-294 KSNLS
+294 RSNLS
-299 YAAINLANLYTEF
+299 YAAINLANLYTGF
-312 NPEKAMQYAQL
+312 NRDKAMQYAQL

-328 LETGDPIHIASS
+328 LETGNAIHIASS
-340 FGILAELAIQD
+340 FGILAELAIED

-383 ESLSRVSEEQG
+383 ESLSRISEEQG
-394 NYKEALTYYKSYVD
+394 NYKEALVYYKSYVD

-439 KLQLES
+439 KLQFES
-445 DKKAQQIKL
+445 DKKAQEIKL

-501 QQKNNDINSYKKLLA
+501 KQKNNDINSYKKLLA

-525 IVFIFIFIVLIF
+525 TVFIIVFIILIF
-537 LLLYAYKQRVKSI
+537 LLLYAYKQRANSM

-555 LHALAMEKEKQNS
+555 LHALALEKEKQNS

-581 KERGRLARDLHDGL
+581 QERGRLARDLHDGL
-595 GGLLSGTKLQLSI
+595 GGLLSGTKLQLSY

-616 IEEGISKS
+616 IEAGISKS

-651 LVTAIQEFASRM
+651 LEVAIQEFASRM
-663 SNSALNIHTE
+663 SNSALSIHTE
-673 FINYSNS
+673 FINYQNS
-680 ITEEKQLLIYRVI
+680 LSEEKQLLLYRII
-693 QELVNNAIKHAKA
+693 QELVNNVIKHAKA
-706 SEIIIQI
+706 SEVIIQI
-713 SEEDNV
+713 SEAENV
-719 LHLTVE
+719 LNLTVE
-725 DDGKGFDLAN
+725 DDGKGFDRKS
-735 LDFRKTAGF
+735 LDVRKTAGF

-757 MNITSQLNIGT
+757 MNITSELNIGT

-775 TH
+775 IH

>member
-1 MKENVRNGNILLNN
+1 MY
-15 ITPKSSR
+15 
-22 SILLIFTFLNV
+22 
-33 IQLNKEK
+33 
-40 DLRHRLLFIF
+40 RLLFIF
-50 TLFICPFFAQAQ
+50 TLCICSFFAQAQ
-62 DVLSKLEKEYNN
+62 HVLSKLEKEYDH
-74 ASNQTEEQL
+74 ASNNTAERL
-83 NLAPKYATALFFH
+83 NLAPKFATALFFH
-96 NAKPK
+96 KFK
-101 SYQILTHNISI
+101 SRSYQILETNIPI
-112 ASKQTDG
+112 AAKQADG

-130 MNYRLDNKETE
+130 MNYRLDNKESE
-141 SSKSLDLART
+141 SLKSLEMARV

-159 EAKGYLEYAKGWIL
+159 EAKGYLQYAKGWIL
-173 VRNNKTT
+173 IRNNKTA
-180 DAVAAYLKAINYYE
+180 DAVAAYLKAIDYYE

-202 YGRFGNVAKE
+202 YGRFGNAAKE

-238 KQNDP
+238 RQNDP
-243 GLIFDAYMR
+243 NLIFDAYMR

-263 NPSDIQFRNKAEQF
+263 NPSDTGLRNKAEQY
-277 YLQAIATFNKNK
+277 YLQSISTFNKNK
-289 ESMLN
+289 EAMLN
-294 KSNLS
+294 RSSLS
-299 YAAINLANLYTEF
+299 YAAINLANLYTDF
-312 NPEKAMQYAQL
+312 DRDKAMQYAQL
-323 ANKVS
+323 ANRVS
-328 LETGDPIHIASS
+328 LETGDAIHIASS
-340 FGILAELAIQD
+340 FGILAELALQD

-383 ESLSRVSEEQG
+383 ESLSRISEEQG

-427 QFEKERQEQKYI
+427 QFDKERQQQKYI

-445 DKKAQQIKL
+445 DKKAQEIRL

-501 QQKNNDINSYKKLLA
+501 KQKNNDISNYKKLLI

-525 IVFIFIFIVLIF
+525 IVFIFIFIVLIT
-537 LLLYAYKQRVKSI
+537 LLLYAYKQRVKSM

-555 LHALAMEKEKQNS
+555 LHALALEKEKQNS

-581 KERGRLARDLHDGL
+581 QERGRLARDLHDGL
-595 GGLLSGTKLQLSI
+595 GGLLSGTKLQLSS
-608 LDPHQSEN
+608 LDSHRSEN

-624 INQIDG
+624 ITQIDD

-651 LVTAIQEFASRM
+651 LEAAIREFAVRM
-663 SNSALNIHTE
+663 SNSTLDIHTE

-680 ITEEKQLLIYRVI
+680 VSEEKQLIIYRII
-693 QELVNNAIKHAKA
+693 QELVNNAVKHADT

-713 SEEDNV
+713 SEEENL

-725 DDGKGFDLAN
+725 DNGRGFDPAGLN
-735 LDFRKTAGF
+735 VRKTAGF

-757 MNITSQLNIGT
+757 MTITSELNIGT
-768 SIELQIP
+768 SIEFQIP
-775 TH
+775 IH

>member
-1 MKENVRNGNILLNN
+1 MY
-15 ITPKSSR
+15 
-22 SILLIFTFLNV
+22 
-33 IQLNKEK
+33 
-40 DLRHRLLFIF
+40 RLLLIF
-50 TLFICPFFAQAQ
+50 TLFICPFFVQAQ
-62 DVLSKLEKEYNN
+62 DALNKLEKEYNN
-74 ASNQTEEQL
+74 ASDKTTEQL
-83 NLAPKYATALFFH
+83 NIAPKYATALFFH
-96 NAKPK
+96 NLKPK
-101 SYQILTHNISI
+101 SYQVLANNISK
-112 ASKQTDG
+112 ATKLTDG

-130 MNYRLDNKETE
+130 MNYRLDNKEAE
-141 SSKSLDLART
+141 SSKSLEMGKT

-159 EAKGYLEYAKGWIL
+159 EAKGYLEYARGWIL
-173 VRNNKTT
+173 TRNNKITE
-180 DAVAAYLKAINYYE
+180 AVAAYLKAINYYE

-202 YGRFGNVAKE
+202 YGRYGNTAKE
-212 LSTIYSNLNEYQLEE
+212 LSAIYADLNEYQLEE

-238 KQNDP
+238 KQNNP
-243 GLIFDAYMR
+243 NLIFDAYMR
-252 MGYVYEQKYAQ
+252 MGYMFEQKYVQ
-263 NPSDIQFRNKAEQF
+263 NPSDKQFRNKAEQ
-277 YLQAIATFNKNK
+277 YYVQAITTFNKNK
-289 ESMLN
+289 GSMLN

-312 NPEKAMQYAQL
+312 NPEKAMEYAQL

-328 LETGDPIHIASS
+328 LETGDAIHIASS
-340 FGILAELAIQD
+340 FGILAELAIQN
-351 KNYDLAKS
+351 KHYDLAKS

-372 VRDHN
+372 VRNHN

-383 ESLSRVSEEQG
+383 ESLSRISEEQV
-394 NYKEALTYYKSYVD
+394 NYKEALVYYKSYVD

-445 DKKAQQIKL
+445 DKKAQEIKL

-501 QQKNNDINSYKKLLA
+501 RQKNNDINNYKKLLA

-525 IVFIFIFIVLIF
+525 TIFIVIFIILIL
-537 LLLYAYKQRVKSI
+537 LLLYAYKQRAKSM

-581 KERGRLARDLHDGL
+581 QERGRLARDLHDGL
-595 GGLLSGTKLQLSI
+595 GGLLSGTKHQLSY

-624 INQIDG
+624 IKQIDG

-646 LMKYG
+646 LVKYG
-651 LVTAIQEFASRM
+651 LEVAIQEFASRI
-663 SNSALNIHTE
+663 SNSALDIHTE
-673 FINYSNS
+673 FINYRNS
-680 ITEEKQLLIYRVI
+680 LSEEKQLIIYRII
-693 QELVNNAIKHAKA
+693 QELVNNAIKHADA
-706 SEIIIQI
+706 SEIIIQV
-713 SEEDNV
+713 SQEENM
-719 LHLTVE
+719 LNLTVE
-725 DDGKGFDLAN
+725 DNGKGFDHKGLN
-735 LDFRKTAGF
+735 VKKTAGF

-757 MNITSQLNIGT
+757 MNIMSELNIGT

-775 TH
+775 IH

>member
-1 MKENVRNGNILLNN
+1 MN
-15 ITPKSSR
+15 
-22 SILLIFTFLNV
+22 
-33 IQLNKEK
+33 
-40 DLRHRLLFIF
+40 
-50 TLFICPFFAQAQ
+50 
-62 DVLSKLEKEYNN
+62 KLEKEYNN
-74 ASNQTEEQL
+74 ASDKTTEQL
-83 NLAPKYATALFFH
+83 NIAPKYATALFFH
-96 NAKPK
+96 NLKPK
-101 SYQILTHNISI
+101 SYQILANNISM
-112 ASKQTDG
+112 ATKLSDG

-130 MNYRLDNKETE
+130 MNYRLDNKEAE
-141 SSKSLDLART
+141 SSKSLEMGKV

-159 EAKGYLEYAKGWIL
+159 EAKGYLEYARGWIL
-173 VRNNKTT
+173 TRNNKIT

-202 YGRFGNVAKE
+202 YGRYGNTAKE
-212 LSTIYSNLNEYQLEE
+212 LSAIYADLNEYQLEE

-243 GLIFDAYMR
+243 NLIFDAYMR
-252 MGYVYEQKYAQ
+252 MGYMFEQKYVQ
-263 NPSDIQFRNKAEQF
+263 NPSDKQFRNRAEQ
-277 YLQAIATFNKNK
+277 YYVQAITTFNKNK
-289 ESMLN
+289 GSMLN

-312 NPEKAMQYAQL
+312 NPEKAMEYAQL

-328 LETGDPIHIASS
+328 LETGDAIHIASS
-340 FGILAELAIQD
+340 FGILAELAIQN
-351 KNYDLAKS
+351 KHYDLAKS

-372 VRDHN
+372 VRNHN

-383 ESLSRVSEEQG
+383 ESLSRISEEQG
-394 NYKEALTYYKSYVD
+394 NYKEALVYYKSYVD

-445 DKKAQQIKL
+445 DKKAQEIKL
-454 INILRA
+454 INILRT

-501 QQKNNDINSYKKLLA
+501 RQKNNDINNYKKLLA

-525 IVFIFIFIVLIF
+525 TIFIVIFIVLIL
-537 LLLYAYKQRVKSI
+537 LLLYAYKQRAKSM

-581 KERGRLARDLHDGL
+581 QERGRLARDLHDGL
-595 GGLLSGTKLQLSI
+595 GGLLSGTKHQLSY

-624 INQIDG
+624 IKQIDG

-646 LMKYG
+646 LVKYG
-651 LVTAIQEFASRM
+651 LEVAIQEFASRI
-663 SNSALNIHTE
+663 SNSALDIHTE
-673 FINYSNS
+673 FINYGNS
-680 ITEEKQLLIYRVI
+680 LSEEKQLIIYRII
-693 QELVNNAIKHAKA
+693 QELVNNAIKHAEA

-713 SEEDNV
+713 SQEENV
-719 LHLTVE
+719 LNLTVE
-725 DDGKGFDLAN
+725 DNGKGFDHKGLN
-735 LDFRKTAGF
+735 VKKTAGF

-757 MNITSQLNIGT
+757 MNIISELNIGT

-775 TH
+775 IH

>member
-1 MKENVRNGNILLNN
+1 M
-15 ITPKSSR
+15 
-22 SILLIFTFLNV
+22 LI
-33 IQLNKEK
+33 
-40 DLRHRLLFIF
+40 
-50 TLFICPFFAQAQ
+50 CSFFAQAQ
-62 DVLSKLEKEYNN
+62 DVVSQLEKDYNN
-74 ASNQTEEQL
+74 ASNKTIEQL
-83 NLAPKYATALFFH
+83 DIAPKYAKALFLH
-96 NAKPK
+96 NLKSK
-101 SYQILTHNISI
+101 SYQILETSI
-112 ASKQTDG
+112 PIAAKQTDG

-130 MNYRLDNKETE
+130 MNYRLDNKGTE
-141 SSKSLDLART
+141 ALKSLDMARV

-159 EAKGYLEYAKGWIL
+159 EAKGYFQYAKGWIL
-173 VRNNKTT
+173 IRNNKTT
-180 DAVAAYLKAINYYE
+180 DAVAAYLKAIDYYE

-202 YGRFGNVAKE
+202 YGRFATVVKE

-238 KQNDP
+238 RQNDP
-243 GLIFDAYMR
+243 NLIFDAYMR

-263 NPSDIQFRNKAEQF
+263 NPSDIELRNKAEQY
-277 YLQAIATFNKNK
+277 YLQAIKTFNKNK
-289 ESMLN
+289 EAMLN
-294 KSNLS
+294 RSSLS
-299 YAAINLANLYTEF
+299 YAAINLANLYTGF
-312 NPEKAMQYAQL
+312 DRDKAMQYAQL
-323 ANKVS
+323 ANSVS
-328 LETGDPIHIASS
+328 LETGDAIHIASS
-340 FGILAELAIQD
+340 FGILAELAMQD

-383 ESLSRVSEEQG
+383 ESLSRISEEQG
-394 NYKEALTYYKSYVD
+394 DYKEALTYYKGYVD

-445 DKKAQQIKL
+445 DKKAQEIRL

-501 QQKNNDINSYKKLLA
+501 AQKNNDISNYKKLLT

-525 IVFIFIFIVLIF
+525 IIFIFIFIVLIT
-537 LLLYAYKQRVKSI
+537 LLLYAYKQRAKSM

-581 KERGRLARDLHDGL
+581 QERGRLARDLHDGL
-595 GGLLSGTKLQLSI
+595 GGLLSGTKLQLSS
-608 LDPHQSEN
+608 LEPHKSES
-616 IEEGISKS
+616 IEKEISKS
-624 INQIDG
+624 ITQIDG

-651 LVTAIQEFASRM
+651 LEVAIQEFATRM
-663 SNSALNIHTE
+663 SNSALDIHTE
-673 FINYSNS
+673 FISYTNS
-680 ITEEKQLLIYRVI
+680 ISEEKQLILYRII
-693 QELVNNAIKHAKA
+693 QELVNNAIKHADT

-713 SEEDNV
+713 SEEENV
-719 LHLTVE
+719 LNLTVE
-725 DDGKGFDLAN
+725 DNGKGFDPTS
-735 LDFRKTAGF
+735 LDVRKTAGF

-757 MNITSQLNIGT
+757 MNITSELNIGT

-775 TH
+775 IHYT

>member
-1 MKENVRNGNILLNN
+1 MY
-15 ITPKSSR
+15 
-22 SILLIFTFLNV
+22 
-33 IQLNKEK
+33 
-40 DLRHRLLFIF
+40 RLLLIF
-50 TLFICPFFAQAQ
+50 TLFICPFFVQAQ
-62 DVLSKLEKEYNN
+62 DALSKLEKEYNN
-74 ASNQTEEQL
+74 ASDKTTEQL
-83 NLAPKYATALFFH
+83 NIAPKYATALFFH
-96 NAKPK
+96 NLKPK
-101 SYQILTHNISI
+101 SYQILANNISM
-112 ASKQTDG
+112 ATKLTDG

-130 MNYRLDNKETE
+130 MNYRLDNKEAE
-141 SSKSLDLART
+141 SSKSLEMGKV

-159 EAKGYLEYAKGWIL
+159 EAKGYLEYARGWIL
-173 VRNNKTT
+173 TRNNKIT

-202 YGRFGNVAKE
+202 YGRYGNTAKE
-212 LSTIYSNLNEYQLEE
+212 LSAIYADLNEYQLEE

-243 GLIFDAYMR
+243 NLIFDAYMR
-252 MGYVYEQKYAQ
+252 MGYMFEQKYVQ
-263 NPSDIQFRNKAEQF
+263 NPSDKQFRNKAEQ
-277 YLQAIATFNKNK
+277 YYVQAITTFNKNK
-289 ESMLN
+289 GSMLN

-312 NPEKAMQYAQL
+312 NQEKAMEYAQL

-328 LETGDPIHIASS
+328 LETGDAIHIASS
-340 FGILAELAIQD
+340 FGILAELAIQN

-372 VRDHN
+372 VRNHN

-383 ESLSRVSEEQG
+383 ESLSRISEEQG
-394 NYKEALTYYKSYVD
+394 NYKEALVYYKSYVD

-445 DKKAQQIKL
+445 DKKAQEIKL

-501 QQKNNDINSYKKLLA
+501 RQKNNDINNYKKLLA

-525 IVFIFIFIVLIF
+525 TIFIVIFIVLIL
-537 LLLYAYKQRVKSI
+537 LLLYAYKQRAKSM

-581 KERGRLARDLHDGL
+581 QERGRLARDLHDGL
-595 GGLLSGTKLQLSI
+595 GGLLSGTKHQLSY

-624 INQIDG
+624 IKQIDG

-646 LMKYG
+646 LVKYG
-651 LVTAIQEFASRM
+651 LEVAIQEFASRI
-663 SNSALNIHTE
+663 SNNALDIHTE
-673 FINYSNS
+673 FINYGNS
-680 ITEEKQLLIYRVI
+680 LSEEKQLIIYRII
-693 QELVNNAIKHAKA
+693 QELVNNAIKHAEA

-713 SEEDNV
+713 SQEENM
-719 LHLTVE
+719 LNLTVE
-725 DDGKGFDLAN
+725 DNGKGFDHKGLN
-735 LDFRKTAGF
+735 VKKTAGF

-757 MNITSQLNIGT
+757 MNIISELNIGT

-775 TH
+775 IH

>member
-1 MKENVRNGNILLNN
+1 M
-15 ITPKSSR
+15 
-22 SILLIFTFLNV
+22 
-33 IQLNKEK
+33 
-40 DLRHRLLFIF
+40 
-50 TLFICPFFAQAQ
+50 
-62 DVLSKLEKEYNN
+62 SKLEKEYNN
-74 ASNQTEEQL
+74 ASDKTTEQL
-83 NLAPKYATALFFH
+83 NIAPKYATALFFH
-96 NAKPK
+96 NLKPK
-101 SYQILTHNISI
+101 SYQILANNISI
-112 ASKQTDG
+112 ATKLSDG

-130 MNYRLDNKETE
+130 MNYRLDNKEAE
-141 SSKSLDLART
+141 SSKSLEMGKV

-159 EAKGYLEYAKGWIL
+159 EAKGYLEYARGWIL
-173 VRNNKTT
+173 TRNNKIT

-202 YGRFGNVAKE
+202 YGRYGNTAKE
-212 LSTIYSNLNEYQLEE
+212 LSAIYADLNEYQLEE

-243 GLIFDAYMR
+243 NLIFDAYMR
-252 MGYVYEQKYAQ
+252 MGYMFEQKYVQ
-263 NPSDIQFRNKAEQF
+263 NPSDKQFRNKAEQ
-277 YLQAIATFNKNK
+277 YYVQAITTFNKNK
-289 ESMLN
+289 GSMLN

-312 NPEKAMQYAQL
+312 NPEKAMEYAQL

-328 LETGDPIHIASS
+328 LETGDAIHIASS
-340 FGILAELAIQD
+340 FGILAELAIQN
-351 KNYDLAKS
+351 KHYDLAKS

-372 VRDHN
+372 VRNHN

-383 ESLSRVSEEQG
+383 ESLSRISEEQG
-394 NYKEALTYYKSYVD
+394 NYKEALVYYKSYVD

-445 DKKAQQIKL
+445 DKKAQEIKL

-501 QQKNNDINSYKKLLA
+501 RQKNNDINNYKKLLA

-525 IVFIFIFIVLIF
+525 TIFIVIFIILIL
-537 LLLYAYKQRVKSI
+537 LLLYAYKQRAKSM

-555 LHALAMEKEKQNS
+555 LHALAIEKEKQNS

-581 KERGRLARDLHDGL
+581 QERGRLARDLHDGL
-595 GGLLSGTKLQLSI
+595 GGLLSGTKHQLSY

-624 INQIDG
+624 IKQIDG

-646 LMKYG
+646 LVKYG
-651 LVTAIQEFASRM
+651 LEVAIQEFASRI
-663 SNSALNIHTE
+663 SNSALDIHTE
-673 FINYSNS
+673 FINYRNS
-680 ITEEKQLLIYRVI
+680 LSEEKQLIIYRII
-693 QELVNNAIKHAKA
+693 QELVNNAIKHADA
-706 SEIIIQI
+706 SEIIIQV
-713 SEEDNV
+713 SQEENV
-719 LHLTVE
+719 LNLTVE
-725 DDGKGFDLAN
+725 DNGKGFDHKSLN
-735 LDFRKTAGF
+735 VKKTAGF

-757 MNITSQLNIGT
+757 MNIISELNIGT

-775 TH
+775 IH

>member
-1 MKENVRNGNILLNN
+1 M
-15 ITPKSSR
+15 
-22 SILLIFTFLNV
+22 
-33 IQLNKEK
+33 
-40 DLRHRLLFIF
+40 HRLLFIF
-50 TLFICPFFAQAQ
+50 TLFICPFFVQAQ
-62 DVLSKLEKEYNN
+62 DVLSKLEKEYSH
-74 ASNQTEEQL
+74 ASNKTEEQL

-96 NAKPK
+96 NFKPK
-101 SYQILTHNISI
+101 SYQLLATNISL
-112 ASKQTDG
+112 ATKQADG

-130 MNYRLDNKETE
+130 MNYRLDNKEAE
-141 SSKSLDLART
+141 SSKSLEMGKM

-159 EAKGYLEYAKGWIL
+159 EAKGYLEYARGWIL
-173 VRNNKTT
+173 TRNNKIT

-202 YGRFGNVAKE
+202 YGRYGNTAKE
-212 LSTIYSNLNEYQLEE
+212 LSAIYADLNEFQLEE

-243 GLIFDAYMR
+243 NLIFDAYMR
-252 MGYVYEQKYAQ
+252 MGYMYEQKYVQ
-263 NPSDIQFRNKAEQF
+263 NQSEIQFRNKAEQ
-277 YLQAIATFNKNK
+277 YYVQAISTFNKNK
-289 ESMLN
+289 GSMLN

-299 YAAINLANLYTEF
+299 YAAINLANLYIEF
-312 NPEKAMQYAQL
+312 NQDKAMQYAQL

-328 LETGDPIHIASS
+328 LETGDAIHIASS
-340 FGILAELAIQD
+340 FGILAELAIQN

-372 VRDHN
+372 VRNHN

-525 IVFIFIFIVLIF
+525 IVFIFIFIILIL

-555 LHALAMEKEKQNS
+555 LHALALEKEKQNS

-581 KERGRLARDLHDGL
+581 QERGRLARDLHDGL
-595 GGLLSGTKLQLSI
+595 GGLLSGTKLQLSY
-608 LDPHQSEN
+608 LDPHHSET

-624 INQIDG
+624 IDQIDG

-651 LVTAIQEFASRM
+651 LEVAIQEFASRI
-663 SNSALNIHTE
+663 SNNGLDIHTE
-673 FINYSNS
+673 FIGYTNS
-680 ITEEKQLLIYRVI
+680 ISQEKQLILYRII
-693 QELVNNAIKHAKA
+693 QELVNNAIKHASP

-713 SEEDNV
+713 SEEEKV
-719 LHLTVE
+719 LNLTVE
-725 DDGKGFDLAN
+725 DNGKGFDRTD
-735 LDFRKTAGF
+735 LDMRKTAGF
-744 HNIESRV
+744 HNIELRV

-757 MNITSQLNIGT
+757 MNITSELNIGT

-775 TH
+775 IY

>member
-1 MKENVRNGNILLNN
+1 MY
-15 ITPKSSR
+15 
-22 SILLIFTFLNV
+22 
-33 IQLNKEK
+33 
-40 DLRHRLLFIF
+40 RLLFIF
-50 TLFICPFFAQAQ
+50 TLLICPFFAQAQ
-62 DVLSKLEKEYNN
+62 DVLSKLEKEYSH
-74 ASNQTEEQL
+74 ASDNTIEQL

-96 NAKPK
+96 NHKPK
-101 SYQILTHNISI
+101 SYQILQTNISI
-112 ASKQTDG
+112 ATKQSDG

-141 SSKSLDLART
+141 SLKSLETAKK
-151 YSLKTNSN
+151 YSLKTNNN
-159 EAKGYLEYAKGWIL
+159 EAKGYFQYAKGWIL
-173 VRNNKTT
+173 TRNNKTE
-180 DAVAAYLKAINYYE
+180 DAVAAYLKAIDYYE

-212 LSTIYSNLNEYQLEE
+212 LSAIYSNLNEYQLEE

-243 GLIFDAYMR
+243 NLTFDAYMR
-252 MGYVYEQKYAQ
+252 MGYVYEQKYDQ
-263 NPSDIQFRNKAEQF
+263 NPSNIDLRNKVEQY
-277 YLQAIATFNKNK
+277 YLQAITIFNKRK
-289 ESMLN
+289 DAMLN
-294 KSNLS
+294 KSSLS
-299 YAAINLANLYTEF
+299 YAAINLANLYTGF
-312 NPEKAMQYAQL
+312 DRDKAMQYAQL
-323 ANKVS
+323 ANTVS
-328 LETGDPIHIASS
+328 LETGEAIHIASS
-340 FGILAELAIQD
+340 FGIMAELAMQN

-372 VRDHN
+372 VRDQN

-383 ESLSRVSEEQG
+383 ESLSRISEEQG

-408 KYKSVYDQEKLDI
+408 KYQSLYNQEKLDI

-445 DKKAQQIKL
+445 DKKAQQISL
-454 INILRA
+454 MNILRK

-488 KKEQQLRLAKLET
+488 KRAQQLRLSKLET
-501 QQKNNDINSYKKLLA
+501 QQKNNDINTIKKLLA
-516 FKEKINTYY
+516 YKEKINTYY
-525 IVFIFIFIVLIF
+525 AIFIFIFIVLIA
-537 LLLYAYKQRVKSI
+537 LLLYAYRQRVHSL

-555 LHALAMEKEKQNS
+555 LHALAMEKEKQNL

-581 KERGRLARDLHDGL
+581 QERGRLARDLHDGL
-595 GGLLSGTKLQLSI
+595 GGLLSGTKLQLSY
-608 LDPHQSEN
+608 LDPHKTQT
-616 IEEGISKS
+616 IQEGISKS
-624 INQIDG
+624 IGQIDG

-651 LVTAIQEFASRM
+651 LEVAIQEFASRM
-663 SNSALNIHTE
+663 SNATLNIHTE
-673 FINYSNS
+673 FIKYSNS
-680 ITEEKQLLIYRVI
+680 ISQDKQLLLYRII
-693 QELVNNAIKHAKA
+693 QELVNNVIKHADA

-713 SEEDNV
+713 SEEENV
-719 LHLTVE
+719 LNLTVE
-725 DDGKGFDLAN
+725 DDGKGFDHAA
-735 LDFRKTAGF
+735 LDMRKIAGF

-757 MNITSQLNIGT
+757 MNIISELNVGT

-775 TH
+775 IH

>member
-1 MKENVRNGNILLNN
+1 MY
-15 ITPKSSR
+15 
-22 SILLIFTFLNV
+22 
-33 IQLNKEK
+33 
-40 DLRHRLLFIF
+40 RLLFIF
-50 TLFICPFFAQAQ
+50 TLFICSFFAQAQ
-62 DVLSKLEKEYNN
+62 DVVSQLEREYNN
-74 ASNQTEEQL
+74 ASNKTIEQL
-83 NLAPKYATALFFH
+83 DLAPKYAKALFLH
-96 NAKPK
+96 NLKSK
-101 SYQILTHNISI
+101 SYQVLETSISI
-112 ASKQTDG
+112 ARKQADG

-130 MNYRLDNKETE
+130 MNYRLDNKGTE
-141 SSKSLDLART
+141 ALKSLDMANV

-159 EAKGYLEYAKGWIL
+159 EAKGYFQYAKGWIL
-173 VRNNKTT
+173 IRNNKTT
-180 DAVAAYLKAINYYE
+180 DAVAAYLKAIQYYE

-202 YGRFGNVAKE
+202 YGRFGNTAKE

-238 KQNDP
+238 KQHDP
-243 GLIFDAYMR
+243 NLIFDAYMR
-252 MGYVYEQKYAQ
+252 MGYVYEQKYGQ
-263 NPSDIQFRNKAEQF
+263 NPSDVGLRNKAEQY
-277 YLQAIATFNKNK
+277 YLQSIATFNKNK
-289 ESMLN
+289 EAMLN
-294 KSNLS
+294 KTNLS
-299 YAAINLANLYTEF
+299 YAAINLANLYTGF
-312 NPEKAMQYAQL
+312 DRDKAMKYAQL
-323 ANKVS
+323 ANTVS
-328 LETGDPIHIASS
+328 LETGDAIHIASS
-340 FGILAELAIQD
+340 FGILAELAVQD
-351 KNYDLAKS
+351 KDYDLAKS

-383 ESLSRVSEEQG
+383 ESLSQLSEEQG
-394 NYKEALTYYKSYVD
+394 NYKEALNYYKSYVN
-408 KYKSVYDQEKLDI
+408 KYKSIYDQEKLDI

-427 QFEKERQEQKYI
+427 QFDKERQEQKYI

-454 INILRA
+454 INIVRA

-501 QQKNNDINSYKKLLA
+501 EQKNNDINNFKKLLT

-525 IVFIFIFIVLIF
+525 IVFIFIFIVLII
-537 LLLYAYKQRVKSI
+537 LLLYAYKQRAKSM

-581 KERGRLARDLHDGL
+581 QERGRLARDLHDGL
-595 GGLLSGTKLQLSI
+595 GGLLSGTKLQLSS
-608 LDPHQSEN
+608 LDPYKSES
-616 IEEGISKS
+616 IEDEISKS
-624 INQIDG
+624 ITQIDG

-651 LVTAIQEFASRM
+651 LEVAIQEFASRV
-663 SNSALNIHTE
+663 SNSALEIHTE
-673 FINYSNS
+673 FINYTNS
-680 ITEEKQLLIYRVI
+680 ISEEKQLILYRII
-693 QELVNNAIKHAKA
+693 QELVNNAIKHADT

-713 SEEDNV
+713 SEEENV
-719 LHLTVE
+719 LNLTVE
-725 DDGKGFDLAN
+725 DNGKGFDPTGLN
-735 LDFRKTAGF
+735 VRKTAGF

-757 MNITSQLNIGT
+757 MNITSEQNIGT

-775 TH
+775 ID

>member
-1 MKENVRNGNILLNN
+1 MY
-15 ITPKSSR
+15 
-22 SILLIFTFLNV
+22 
-33 IQLNKEK
+33 
-40 DLRHRLLFIF
+40 RLLLIF
-50 TLFICPFFAQAQ
+50 TLFICPFFVQAQ
-62 DVLSKLEKEYNN
+62 DALSKLEKEYNN
-74 ASNQTEEQL
+74 ASDKTTEQL
-83 NLAPKYATALFFH
+83 NIAPKYATALFFH
-96 NAKPK
+96 NLKPK
-101 SYQILTHNISI
+101 SYQILANNISK
-112 ASKQTDG
+112 ATKLTDG

-130 MNYRLDNKETE
+130 MNYRLDNKEAE
-141 SSKSLDLART
+141 SSKSLEMGKV

-159 EAKGYLEYAKGWIL
+159 EAKGYLEYARGWIL
-173 VRNNKTT
+173 TRNNKITE
-180 DAVAAYLKAINYYE
+180 AVAAYLKAINYYE

-202 YGRFGNVAKE
+202 YGRYGNTAKE
-212 LSTIYSNLNEYQLEE
+212 LSAIYADLNEYQLEE

-243 GLIFDAYMR
+243 NLIFDAYMR
-252 MGYVYEQKYAQ
+252 MGYMFEQKYVQ
-263 NPSDIQFRNKAEQF
+263 NPSDKQFRNKAEQ
-277 YLQAIATFNKNK
+277 YYVQAITTFNKNK
-289 ESMLN
+289 GSMLN

-312 NPEKAMQYAQL
+312 NPEKAMEYAQL

-328 LETGDPIHIASS
+328 LETGDAIHIASS
-340 FGILAELAIQD
+340 FGILAELAIQN
-351 KNYDLAKS
+351 KHYDLAKS

-372 VRDHN
+372 VRNHN

-383 ESLSRVSEEQG
+383 ESLSRISEEQG
-394 NYKEALTYYKSYVD
+394 NYKEALVYYKSYVD

-445 DKKAQQIKL
+445 DKKAQEIKL

-501 QQKNNDINSYKKLLA
+501 RQKNNDINNYKKLLA

-525 IVFIFIFIVLIF
+525 TIFIVIFIVLIL
-537 LLLYAYKQRVKSI
+537 LLLYAYKQRAKSM

-581 KERGRLARDLHDGL
+581 QERGRLARDLHDGL
-595 GGLLSGTKLQLSI
+595 GGLLSGTKHQLSY

-624 INQIDG
+624 IKQIDG

-646 LMKYG
+646 LVKYG
-651 LVTAIQEFASRM
+651 LEVAIQEFASRI
-663 SNSALNIHTE
+663 SNSALDIHTE
-673 FINYSNS
+673 FINYRNS
-680 ITEEKQLLIYRVI
+680 LSEEKQLIIYRII
-693 QELVNNAIKHAKA
+693 QELVNNAIKHADA
-706 SEIIIQI
+706 SEIIIQV
-713 SEEDNV
+713 SQEENV
-719 LHLTVE
+719 LNLTVE
-725 DDGKGFDLAN
+725 DNGKGFDHKSLN
-735 LDFRKTAGF
+735 VKKTAGF

-757 MNITSQLNIGT
+757 MNIMSELNIGT

-775 TH
+775 IH

>member
-1 MKENVRNGNILLNN
+1 MIY
-15 ITPKSSR
+15 
-22 SILLIFTFLNV
+22 
-33 IQLNKEK
+33 
-40 DLRHRLLFIF
+40 RLLFIF
-50 TLFICPFFAQAQ
+50 ILCVCPFFAQAQ
-62 DVLSKLEKEYNN
+62 DALSRLEKEYNN
-74 ASNQTEEQL
+74 ASDKTIEQL
-83 NLAPKYATALFFH
+83 NLAPKYAKALFLQ
-96 NAKPK
+96 NLKAK
-101 SYQILTHNISI
+101 SYQVLEANIPI
-112 ASKQTDG
+112 ATKQADG

-130 MNYRLDNKETE
+130 MNYRLDNKESE
-141 SSKSLDLART
+141 SSKSLEKAKI

-159 EAKGYLEYAKGWIL
+159 EAKGYFEYAKGWIL

-180 DAVAAYLKAINYYE
+180 DAVAAYLKAIDYYE

-227 KYSKQFLLLAS
+227 KYSKQFMLLAS

-243 GLIFDAYMR
+243 NLTFDAYMR
-252 MGYVYEQKYAQ
+252 MGYVYEQKYIQ
-263 NPSDIQFRNKAEQF
+263 NPSDITWRNKAEQ
-277 YLQAIATFNKNK
+277 YYVLAITTFNKSK
-289 ESMLN
+289 DAMLN

-299 YAAINLANLYTEF
+299 YAAINLANLYIGF
-312 NPEKAMQYAQL
+312 DREKAMKYAQI

-328 LETGDPIHIASS
+328 LETGEPIHIASS
-340 FGILAELAIQD
+340 FGILAELATQD

-359 YFLKASMEIGKSP
+359 YFLKASMEIGRGP

-383 ESLSRVSEEQG
+383 ESLSDISEEQG
-394 NYKEALTYYKSYVD
+394 NYKEALTYYKSYVE
-408 KYKSVYDQEKLDI
+408 KYKSIYDQEKLDI

-501 QQKNNDINSYKKLLA
+501 QQKNNDINSYKKLLT

-525 IVFIFIFIVLIF
+525 ITFIFIFIVLII
-537 LLLYAYKQRVKSI
+537 LLLYAYKQRVKSM

-555 LHALAMEKEKQNS
+555 LHNLALEKEKQNS

-581 KERGRLARDLHDGL
+581 QERGRLARDLHDGL
-595 GGLLSGTKLQLSI
+595 GGLLSGTKLQLSS
-608 LDPHQSEN
+608 LNSQQSGN

-646 LMKYG
+646 LIKYG
-651 LVTAIQEFASRM
+651 LEAAIQEFASRM
-663 SNSALNIHTE
+663 SNSSLDIHPE

-680 ITEEKQLLIYRVI
+680 MPEEKQLIMYRII
-693 QELVNNAIKHAKA
+693 QELVNNAIKHADT

-713 SEEDNV
+713 SEEDSV
-719 LHLTVE
+719 LNLTVE
-725 DDGKGFDLAN
+725 DNGKGFDPTQ
-735 LDFRKTAGF
+735 LDKRKTAGF

-757 MNITSQLNIGT
+757 MNIRSELNIGT

-775 TH
+775 IN

>member
-1 MKENVRNGNILLNN
+1 M
-15 ITPKSSR
+15 
-22 SILLIFTFLNV
+22 
-33 IQLNKEK
+33 
-40 DLRHRLLFIF
+40 HRLLFICIVF
-50 TLFICPFFAQAQ
+50 VFPFFAQAQ
-62 DVLSKLEKEYNN
+62 DAVSRLEKEYNN
-74 ASNQTEEQL
+74 ASDQTTERL
-83 NLAPKYATALFFH
+83 NLAPKYAKALFLH
-96 NAKPK
+96 NDKDQ
-101 SYQILTHNISI
+101 SYRILKANIPI
-112 ASKQTDG
+112 AIKQADG

-130 MNYRLDNKETE
+130 MNYRLDNKEAE
-141 SSKSLDLART
+141 SSKSLDQAKL
-151 YSLKTNSN
+151 YSLKTDNT
-159 EAKGYLEYAKGWIL
+159 EAKGYFEYAKGWIL

-180 DAVAAYLKAINYYE
+180 DAVATYLKAIDYYE

-202 YGRFGNVAKE
+202 YGRFATVVKE

-227 KYSKQFLLLAS
+227 KYSKQFLVLAS

-243 GLIFDAYMR
+243 NLIFDAYMR
-252 MGYVYEQKYAQ
+252 MGYVYEQKYMQ
-263 NPSDIQFRNKAEQF
+263 NPSNVDWRNKAEQY
-277 YLQAIATFNKNK
+277 YLQAVTTFNKSK
-289 ESMLN
+289 DVMLN

-299 YAAINLANLYTEF
+299 YAAINLANLYTGF
-312 NPEKAMQYAQL
+312 DREKAMKYAQL

-328 LETGDPIHIASS
+328 LETGDAIHIASS

-383 ESLSRVSEEQG
+383 ESLSQISEEQG
-394 NYKEALTYYKSYVD
+394 NYKEALVYYKSYVD

-445 DKKAQQIKL
+445 DKKAQQIRL

-488 KKEQQLRLAKLET
+488 KRAQQLRLAKLET
-501 QQKNNDINSYKKLLA
+501 RQKNNDINNYKKLLA
-516 FKEKINTYY
+516 FKEKISTYY
-525 IVFIFIFIVLIF
+525 IIFIVISIVLII
-537 LLLYAYKQRVKSI
+537 LLLYAYKQRANSL

-581 KERGRLARDLHDGL
+581 QERGRLARDLHDGL
-595 GGLLSGTKLQLSI
+595 GGLLSGTKLQLSS
-608 LDPHQSEN
+608 LSPHQSGN

-624 INQIDG
+624 ITQIDG

-651 LVTAIQEFASRM
+651 LETTIKEFASRM
-663 SNSALNIHTE
+663 SNSALDIHTE
-673 FINYSNS
+673 LIGYSNS
-680 ITEEKQLLIYRVI
+680 ISEEKQLILYRII
-693 QELVNNAIKHAKA
+693 QELVNNAIKHAET

-713 SEEDNV
+713 IEEENV
-719 LHLTVE
+719 LNLTVE
-725 DDGKGFDLAN
+725 DNGKGFDPAA
-735 LDFRKTAGF
+735 LDVRKTAGF

-757 MNITSQLNIGT
+757 MNIRSELNIGT

-775 TH
+775 IH

>member
-1 MKENVRNGNILLNN
+1 M
-15 ITPKSSR
+15 
-22 SILLIFTFLNV
+22 
-33 IQLNKEK
+33 
-40 DLRHRLLFIF
+40 HRLLFIF
-50 TLFICPFFAQAQ
+50 ALSVCPFFAQAQ
-62 DVLSKLEKEYNN
+62 DVLSKLEREYSH
-74 ASNQTEEQL
+74 ASGKTSEQM

-96 NAKPK
+96 QLKSR
-101 SYQILTHNISI
+101 SYQILDSNI
-112 ASKQTDG
+112 ALATKETDG

-130 MNYRLDNKETE
+130 MNYRLDHKETE
-141 SSKSLDLART
+141 ALKSLDMAKA
-151 YSLKTNSN
+151 YSLKTNNN
-159 EAKGYLEYAKGWIL
+159 EAKGYFHYAKGWIL
-173 VRNNKTT
+173 TRNNKTT
-180 DAVAAYLKAINYYE
+180 EAVAAYLKAIEYYE

-243 GLIFDAYMR
+243 NLIFDSYMR

-263 NPSDIQFRNKAEQF
+263 NTSEIDFRTKAEQY
-277 YLQAIATFNKNK
+277 YLRAINTFNRNK
-289 ESMLN
+289 EAMVN
-294 KSNLS
+294 KTSLS
-299 YAAINLANLYTEF
+299 YAAINLANLYTGF
-312 NPEKAMQYAQL
+312 DRSKAMQYARL
-323 ANKVS
+323 ANTVS
-328 LETGDPIHIASS
+328 LETGDAIHIASS

-351 KNYDLAKS
+351 KDYDLAKS
-359 YFLKASMEIGKSP
+359 YFLKATMEIGKSP

-377 IELSIL
+377 IELSLL
-383 ESLSRVSEEQG
+383 ESLSQISEEQG

-408 KYKSVYDQEKLDI
+408 KYKSIYDQEKLDI

-427 QFEKERQEQKYI
+427 QFDKERQEQKYI

-501 QQKNNDINSYKKLLA
+501 EQKNSDINSYKKLLA

-525 IVFIFIFIVLIF
+525 IVFIVIFIVLIF

-555 LHALAMEKEKQNS
+555 LHALALEKEKQNS
-568 KISTLTALLEGQE
+568 KVSTLTALLEGQE
-581 KERGRLARDLHDGL
+581 QERGRLARDLHDGL
-595 GGLLSGTKLQLSI
+595 GGLLSGTKLQLSY
-608 LDPHQSEN
+608 LDPHQSET

-646 LMKYG
+646 LTKYG
-651 LVTAIQEFASRM
+651 LEVAIKEFATRIS
-663 SNSALNIHTE
+663 SSGLDIHTE
-673 FINYSNS
+673 FINYTNS
-680 ITEEKQLLIYRVI
+680 ISQEKQLILYRII
-693 QELVNNAIKHAKA
+693 QELVNNAIKHAHT

-713 SEEDNV
+713 SEEEDMLNVTIEDN
-719 LHLTVE
+719 
-725 DDGKGFDLAN
+725 GKGFDPAS
-735 LDFRKTAGF
+735 LDMRKTAGF
-744 HNIESRV
+744 HNIELRV

-757 MNITSQLNIGT
+757 MHITSELNIGT

-775 TH
+775 IHNT

>member
-1 MKENVRNGNILLNN
+1 MLHK
-15 ITPKSSR
+15 
-22 SILLIFTFLNV
+22 
-33 IQLNKEK
+33 
-40 DLRHRLLFIF
+40 LLFIF
-50 TLFICPFFAQAQ
+50 TLLICSVFVQAQ
-62 DVLSKLEKEYNN
+62 DVLSKLEKEYYNN
-74 ASNQTEEQL
+74 SNKVTEQL
-83 NLAPKYATALFFH
+83 NIAPKYAKALYF
-96 NAKPK
+96 NNLKSK
-101 SYQILTHNISI
+101 SYQILATNISI
-112 ASKQTDG
+112 ATKEIDG

-141 SSKSLDLART
+141 ALKSLNMAKIYSSKTKD
-151 YSLKTNSN
+151 N
-159 EAKGYLEYAKGWIL
+159 EAKGYFEYANGWIL
-173 VRNNKTT
+173 TRKNKTA
-180 DAVAAYLKAINYYE
+180 DAVASYLKAIRYYE

-202 YGRFGNVAKE
+202 YGRFASVVKE

-243 GLIFDAYMR
+243 NLIFDAYMR
-252 MGYVYEQKYAQ
+252 MGYMYEQKYIQ
-263 NPSDIQFRNKAEQF
+263 DPSNIQLRNKVENY
-277 YLQAIATFNKNK
+277 YLQAITTFNRN
-289 ESMLN
+289 ETAMLS
-294 KSNLS
+294 KSSLS
-299 YAAINLANLYTEF
+299 YAAINLANLYSDF
-312 NPEKAMQYAQL
+312 DRDKAMKYALL
-323 ANKVS
+323 ANNIS
-328 LETGDPIHIASS
+328 LETGEAIHIASS
-340 FGILAELAIQD
+340 FGILAELALQNND
-351 KNYDLAKS
+351 YELAKS

-383 ESLSRVSEEQG
+383 ESLSQISEEQG

-445 DKKAQQIKL
+445 DKKEQQIKL

-475 QRERLKFSELESE
+475 QRERLKFSELKSE

-501 QQKNNDINSYKKLLA
+501 LQKNNDINNYKKLLA
-516 FKEKINTYY
+516 YKEKISKYY
-525 IVFIFIFIVLIF
+525 IAFIVFSIALII
-537 LLLYAYKQRVKSI
+537 LLLYAYKQRANSM

-555 LHALAMEKEKQNS
+555 LHALAIEKEKQNS

-581 KERGRLARDLHDGL
+581 QERGRLARDLHDGL
-595 GGLLSGTKLQLSI
+595 GGLLSGTKLQLSY
-608 LDPHQSEN
+608 LNPTHSEN
-616 IEEGISKS
+616 IEDGISKS
-624 INQIDG
+624 ITQIDG

-646 LMKYG
+646 LIKYG
-651 LVTAIQEFASRM
+651 LEVAIQEFASRM
-663 SNSALNIHTE
+663 SNNALIIHTE

-680 ITEEKQLLIYRVI
+680 ISKEKQLLLYRII
-693 QELVNNAIKHAKA
+693 QELVNNTIKHAQA

-713 SEEDNV
+713 SEEENTLNLIIEDN
-719 LHLTVE
+719 
-725 DDGKGFDLAN
+725 GKGFNQEN
-735 LDFRKTAGF
+735 LDVRKTAGF

-757 MNITSQLNIGT
+757 MNIISELNIGT

-775 TH
+775 IQ

>member
-1 MKENVRNGNILLNN
+1 MY
-15 ITPKSSR
+15 
-22 SILLIFTFLNV
+22 
-33 IQLNKEK
+33 
-40 DLRHRLLFIF
+40 RLLLIF
-50 TLFICPFFAQAQ
+50 TLFICPFFVQAQ
-62 DVLSKLEKEYNN
+62 DALSKLEKEYNN
-74 ASNQTEEQL
+74 ASDKTTEKL
-83 NLAPKYATALFFH
+83 NIAPKYATALFFH
-96 NAKPK
+96 NLKPK
-101 SYQILTHNISI
+101 SYQILANNISM
-112 ASKQTDG
+112 ATKLSDG

-130 MNYRLDNKETE
+130 MNYRLDNKEAE
-141 SSKSLDLART
+141 SSKSLEMGKV

-159 EAKGYLEYAKGWIL
+159 EAKGYLEYARGWIL
-173 VRNNKTT
+173 TRNNKIT

-202 YGRFGNVAKE
+202 YGRYGNTAKE
-212 LSTIYSNLNEYQLEE
+212 LSAIYSDLNEYQLEE

-243 GLIFDAYMR
+243 NLIFDAYMR
-252 MGYVYEQKYAQ
+252 MGYMFEQKYVQ
-263 NPSDIQFRNKAEQF
+263 NPSDKQFRNKAEQ
-277 YLQAIATFNKNK
+277 YYVQAITAFNKNK
-289 ESMLN
+289 GSMLN

-312 NPEKAMQYAQL
+312 NPEKAMEYAQL

-328 LETGDPIHIASS
+328 LETGDAIHIASS
-340 FGILAELAIQD
+340 FGILAELAIQN
-351 KNYDLAKS
+351 KHYDLAKS

-372 VRDHN
+372 VRNHN

-383 ESLSRVSEEQG
+383 ESLSRISEEQG
-394 NYKEALTYYKSYVD
+394 NYKEALVYYKSYVD

-445 DKKAQQIKL
+445 DKKAQEIRL

-501 QQKNNDINSYKKLLA
+501 RQKNNDINNYKKLLA

-525 IVFIFIFIVLIF
+525 TIFIVIFIILIL
-537 LLLYAYKQRVKSI
+537 LLLYAYKQRAKSM

-581 KERGRLARDLHDGL
+581 QERGRLARDLHDGL
-595 GGLLSGTKLQLSI
+595 GGLLSGTKHQLSY

-624 INQIDG
+624 IKQIDG

-646 LMKYG
+646 LAKYG
-651 LVTAIQEFASRM
+651 LEVAIQEFASRI
-663 SNSALNIHTE
+663 SNSALDIHTE
-673 FINYSNS
+673 FINYRNS
-680 ITEEKQLLIYRVI
+680 LSEEKQLIIYRII
-693 QELVNNAIKHAKA
+693 QELVNNAIKHADA
-706 SEIIIQI
+706 SEIIIQV
-713 SEEDNV
+713 SQEENV
-719 LHLTVE
+719 LNLTVE
-725 DDGKGFDLAN
+725 DNGKGFDHKGLN
-735 LDFRKTAGF
+735 VKKTAGF

-757 MNITSQLNIGT
+757 MNIISELNIGT

-775 TH
+775 IH

>member
-1 MKENVRNGNILLNN
+1 MY
-15 ITPKSSR
+15 
-22 SILLIFTFLNV
+22 
-33 IQLNKEK
+33 
-40 DLRHRLLFIF
+40 RLLLIF
-50 TLFICPFFAQAQ
+50 TLFICPFFVQAQ
-62 DVLSKLEKEYNN
+62 DALNKLEKEYNN
-74 ASNQTEEQL
+74 ASDKTTEQL
-83 NLAPKYATALFFH
+83 NIAPKYATALFFH
-96 NAKPK
+96 NLKPK
-101 SYQILTHNISI
+101 SYQILANNISI
-112 ASKQTDG
+112 ATKLSDG

-130 MNYRLDNKETE
+130 MNYRLDNKEAE
-141 SSKSLDLART
+141 SSKSLEMGKV

-159 EAKGYLEYAKGWIL
+159 EAKGYLEYARGWIFT
-173 VRNNKTT
+173 RNNKIT

-194 NSPTTSTL
+194 NSSTTSTL
-202 YGRFGNVAKE
+202 YGRYGNTAKE
-212 LSTIYSNLNEYQLEE
+212 LSAIYADLNEYQLEE

-243 GLIFDAYMR
+243 NLIFDAYMR
-252 MGYVYEQKYAQ
+252 MGYMFEQKYVQ
-263 NPSDIQFRNKAEQF
+263 TPSDKQFRNRAEQ
-277 YLQAIATFNKNK
+277 YYVQAITTFNKNK
-289 ESMLN
+289 GSMLN

-312 NPEKAMQYAQL
+312 NPEKAMEYAQL

-328 LETGDPIHIASS
+328 LETGDAIHIASS
-340 FGILAELAIQD
+340 FGILAELAIQN
-351 KNYDLAKS
+351 KHYDLAKS

-372 VRDHN
+372 VRNHN

-383 ESLSRVSEEQG
+383 ESLSRISEEQG
-394 NYKEALTYYKSYVD
+394 NYKEALVYYKSYVD

-445 DKKAQQIKL
+445 DKKAQEIKL

-501 QQKNNDINSYKKLLA
+501 RQKNNDINNYKKLLA

-525 IVFIFIFIVLIF
+525 TIFIVIFIVLIL
-537 LLLYAYKQRVKSI
+537 LLLYAYKQRAKSM

-581 KERGRLARDLHDGL
+581 QERGRLARDLHDGL
-595 GGLLSGTKLQLSI
+595 GGLLSGTKHQLSY

-624 INQIDG
+624 IKQIDG

-646 LMKYG
+646 LVKYG
-651 LVTAIQEFASRM
+651 LEVAIQEFASRI
-663 SNSALNIHTE
+663 SNNALDIHTE

-680 ITEEKQLLIYRVI
+680 LSEEKQLIIYRII
-693 QELVNNAIKHAKA
+693 QELVNNAIKHAEA

-713 SEEDNV
+713 SQEDNV
-719 LHLTVE
+719 LNLTVE
-725 DDGKGFDLAN
+725 DNGKG
-735 LDFRKTAGF
+735 LDYKGLNVKKTAGF

-757 MNITSQLNIGT
+757 MNIISELNIGT

-775 TH
+775 IH

>member
-1 MKENVRNGNILLNN
+1 M
-15 ITPKSSR
+15 
-22 SILLIFTFLNV
+22 
-33 IQLNKEK
+33 
-40 DLRHRLLFIF
+40 HRFLFIF
-50 TLFICPFFAQAQ
+50 ALLVFPFFAQAQ
-62 DVLSKLEKEYNN
+62 DAVSKLEKEYNN
-74 ASNQTEEQL
+74 ASNKTIEQL
-83 NLAPKYATALFFH
+83 DLAPKYAKALFLH
-96 NAKPK
+96 NLKSK
-101 SYQILTHNISI
+101 SYQILETSI
-112 ASKQTDG
+112 PIAARQTDG

-130 MNYRLDNKETE
+130 MNYRLDNKDAL
-141 SSKSLDLART
+141 SLKSLDMAKM

-159 EAKGYLEYAKGWIL
+159 EAKGYFQYAKGWLLI
-173 VRNNKTT
+173 RNNKTT
-180 DAVAAYLKAINYYE
+180 DAVAAYLKAIDYYE

-202 YGRFGNVAKE
+202 YGRYATVVKE

-238 KQNDP
+238 RQNDP
-243 GLIFDAYMR
+243 NLIFDAYMR
-252 MGYVYEQKYAQ
+252 MGYVYEQKYGQ
-263 NPSDIQFRNKAEQF
+263 NPSDIELRNKAEQY
-277 YLQAIATFNKNK
+277 YLQSIKTFNKNK
-289 ESMLN
+289 DAMLN
-294 KSNLS
+294 KTNLS
-299 YAAINLANLYTEF
+299 YAVINLANLYTGF
-312 NPEKAMQYAQL
+312 DKDKAMQYARL
-323 ANKVS
+323 ANSVS
-328 LETGDPIHIASS
+328 LENGDAIHIASS
-340 FGILAELAIQD
+340 FGILAELAMQD
-351 KNYDLAKS
+351 KDYDLAKS

-372 VRDHN
+372 VRDYN

-383 ESLSRVSEEQG
+383 ESLSQISEQQG

-427 QFEKERQEQKYI
+427 QFDKERQEQKYI

-466 NNLKLVEEN
+466 NNLRLVEEN

-501 QQKNNDINSYKKLLA
+501 KQKNNDISNYKKLLT

-525 IVFIFIFIVLIF
+525 IVFIFIFIVLII
-537 LLLYAYKQRVKSI
+537 LLLYAYKQRAKSM

-581 KERGRLARDLHDGL
+581 QERGRLARDLHDGL
-595 GGLLSGTKLQLSI
+595 GGLLSGTKLQLSY
-608 LDPHQSEN
+608 LDPYQSEKM
-616 IEEGISKS
+616 EEGISKS
-624 INQIDG
+624 IKQIDG

-651 LVTAIQEFASRM
+651 LEAAIQEFASRM
-663 SNSALNIHTE
+663 SNNALDIHTE
-673 FINYSNS
+673 FINYTNS
-680 ITEEKQLLIYRVI
+680 ISEEKQLILYRII
-693 QELVNNAIKHAKA
+693 QELVNNAIKHAHT

-713 SEEDNV
+713 SEEENV
-719 LHLTVE
+719 VHLTVE
-725 DDGKGFDLAN
+725 DNGKGFDHTK
-735 LDFRKTAGF
+735 LDVRKTAGF

-757 MNITSQLNIGT
+757 MNITSELNIGT

-775 TH
+775 IH

>member
-1 MKENVRNGNILLNN
+1 MHRL
-15 ITPKSSR
+15 
-22 SILLIFTFLNV
+22 LLIFA
-33 IQLNKEK
+33 
-40 DLRHRLLFIF
+40 LFVF
-50 TLFICPFFAQAQ
+50 PFFVQAQ
-62 DVLSKLEKEYNN
+62 DVLSKLEREYSH
-74 ASNQTEEQL
+74 ASNNTVEQL

-96 NAKPK
+96 NLKPK
-101 SYQILTHNISI
+101 SYQILATNISL
-112 ASKQTDG
+112 AAKQADG

-130 MNYRLDNKETE
+130 MNYRLDNKTAE
-141 SSKSLDLART
+141 SSKSLDMAKA
-151 YSLKTNSN
+151 YSLKTNNN
-159 EAKGYLEYAKGWIL
+159 EAKGYFNYAKGWIL
-173 VRNNKTT
+173 IRNNKTT
-180 DAVAAYLKAINYYE
+180 DAVAAYLKAIEYYE
-194 NSPTTSTL
+194 NAPTTSTL

-243 GLIFDAYMR
+243 NLIFDAYMR
-252 MGYVYEQKYAQ
+252 MGYVYEQKYTQ
-263 NPSDIQFRNKAEQF
+263 NPSNTELRDKTEQY
-277 YLQAIATFNKNK
+277 YLQAITTFNKNK
-289 ESMLN
+289 DRMLN
-294 KSNLS
+294 RSSLS
-299 YAAINLANLYTEF
+299 YAAINLANLYTGF
-312 NPEKAMQYAQL
+312 DSDKARHYAQL

-328 LETGDPIHIASS
+328 LETGDAIHIASS

-383 ESLSRVSEEQG
+383 ESLSRISEEQG
-394 NYKEALTYYKSYVD
+394 NYQEALTYYKSYVD
-408 KYKSVYDQEKLDI
+408 QYKSVYDQEKLDI

-427 QFEKERQEQKYI
+427 QFDKERQEQKYI

-445 DKKAQQIKL
+445 DKKAQEIKL

-501 QQKNNDINSYKKLLA
+501 QQKNNDINNFKKLLA

-525 IVFIFIFIVLIF
+525 IFFIIFFIILIL
-537 LLLYAYKQRVKSI
+537 LLLYAYQQRAKSI
-550 KQRDE
+550 KRRDE

-581 KERGRLARDLHDGL
+581 QERGRLARDLHDGL
-595 GGLLSGTKLQLSI
+595 GGLLSGTKHQLSY
-608 LDPHQSEN
+608 LNPHQSEN

-624 INQIDG
+624 IDQIDG

-651 LVTAIQEFASRM
+651 LEVAIKEFASRI
-663 SNSALNIHTE
+663 SNNALDIHTE

-680 ITEEKQLLIYRVI
+680 ISQEKQLIIYRII
-693 QELVNNAIKHAKA
+693 QELVNNAIKHANT

-713 SEEDNV
+713 SEEEN
-719 LHLTVE
+719 LLNLTVE
-725 DDGKGFDLAN
+725 DNGKGFDPAGLNA
-735 LDFRKTAGF
+735 RKTAGF
-744 HNIESRV
+744 HNIELRV

-757 MNITSQLNIGT
+757 MNITSELNIGT

-775 TH
+775 MY